1 MLRRVPVFAAHS
13 SILAVRSD
21 DRRRHISL
29 TSNLCLCLPVGNQLA
44 AMGHQRYDPQLVLI
58 TLTHSVVCNDACA
71 ASYSGLQMA
80 TCEVVEVHRCYRSVL
95 LQSAS
100 E

>member
-1 MLRRVPVFAAHS
+1 MAGEKRVCAPTCSRVCRTRHAS

-58 TLTHSVVCNDACA
+58 TLTHTL
-71 ASYSGLQMA
+71 SG
-80 TCEVVEVHRCYRSVL
+80 V
-95 LQSAS
+95 
-100 E
+100 